1 MLGSVTAWPLS
12 FLRSHC
18 SHSLPSYLIKN
29 GMLRGWYY
37 DVSEITEFLF
47 CQFTPNLEGISML
60 W

>member
-29 GMLRGWYY
+29 GMLMGWYY
-37 DVSEITEFLF
+37 DVSKTTEVLF
-47 CQFTPNLEGISML
+47 CCQFTD
-60 W
+60 